1 MLMEE
6 IILESYHEAIIKT
19 LFYRNNFNF
28 QNWEGLFRDVLEVFE
43 KKIDDIPKTLENYVY
58 HQTKEP
64 IIDILSFLIQNFIS
78 ENHPGELWKR
88 VFEIKTS
95 YLDTPYD
102 TKLRHSIVVY
112 PKETVLSMMT
122 PVWVWKHYK
131 EVEEFMSES
140 NEFYN
145 QVNKLSGKYVEI

>member
-1 MLMEE
+1 M
-6 IILESYHEAIIKT
+6 K
-19 LFYRNNFNF
+19 
-28 QNWEGLFRDVLEVFE
+28 EVAVF
-43 KKIDDIPKTLENYVY
+43 
-58 HQTKEP
+58 
-64 IIDILSFLIQNFIS
+64 ILSFLIQNFIS
-78 ENHPGELWKR
+78 EDHPGELWKR
-88 VFEIKTS
+88 VIEIKTS

-145 QVNKLSGKYVEI
+145 QINKLSGKYVEI